1 MPSFALILTS
11 GETLPAEAAE
21 PADGAHALRAI
32 AQVSLALGV
41 ELSPERQAA
50 VAKALIGRR
59 YSRLDLDRAALALSA
74 DVELDAK
81 LRYGGAFSA
90 ADFARV
96 IDGDGGVKLMT
107 YAQMKA
113 DALRRRIGIDAYR
126 AVQVDGQ
133 DKPMWT
139 PDWT

>member
-1 MPSFALILTS
+1 M
-11 GETLPAEAAE
+11 
-21 PADGAHALRAI
+21 
-32 AQVSLALGV
+32 SLALGV